1 MKKLHLLWGLIM
13 LAISGPALAVPSFA
27 RQTGQD
33 CAACHIGSYGPQLTP
48 YGMKFKMGGYT
59 ESDGKEGHIPLSAML
74 VESFTNTKKDQ
85 SEVAAEHF
93 GKNNNASLQ
102 EVSVFVAGRFTEN
115 IGAFSQITWSEPDR
129 KTSMDNFDV
138 RLVKSMQIGGND
150 TVFGISLNNNPTV
163 QDPFNSAGWKF
174 PFIGSELAPTPTAGQ
189 IIAGGLETQVFG
201 TTAYALY
208 DNHWYA
214 ELGGY
219 KSFSK
224 NMLNKM
230 NIDSTETDKISGV
243 SPYWRL
249 AYFNDMHKSAYN
261 IGLFGMNTHILPGR
275 EAGIT
280 DKYTDIGIDGSYQF
294 LGTREH
300 VMTVN
305 GSYTHEHRQLDA
317 SFLKDSASQKNG
329 HLDRFD
335 VNTSYHYDKTYG
347 LTAGFFD
354 IRGNKDSVLYAA
366 TDNGDPIAD
375 SGSRTNSPNSRGY
388 TLQADWTPLGKEQSW
403 GAPFANMRFAVQYTG
418 YTKFNGAKNNYDGV
432 GRNASDN
439 NTLYTSLWFAL

>member
-1 MKKLHLLWGLIM
+1 
-13 LAISGPALAVPSFA
+13 
-27 RQTGQD
+27 
-33 CAACHIGSYGPQLTP
+33 
-48 YGMKFKMGGYT
+48 
-59 ESDGKEGHIPLSAML
+59 
-74 VESFTNTKKDQ
+74 
-85 SEVAAEHF
+85 
-93 GKNNNASLQ
+93 
-102 EVSVFVAGRFTEN
+102 
-115 IGAFSQITWSEPDR
+115 
-129 KTSMDNFDV
+129 
-138 RLVKSMQIGGND
+138 
-150 TVFGISLNNNPTV
+150 
-163 QDPFNSAGWKF
+163 
-174 PFIGSELAPTPTAGQ
+174 
-189 IIAGGLETQVFG
+189 
-201 TTAYALY
+201 
-208 DNHWYA
+208 
-214 ELGGY
+214 
-219 KSFSK
+219 
-224 NMLNKM
+224 MLNKM
-230 NIDSTETDKISGV
+230 NIDSAETDKISGV

-275 EAGIT
+275 EAGLT

-317 SFLKDSASQKNG
+317 SILNDSASQKNG

-366 TDNGDPIAD
+366 IDNGVPIAD

-418 YTKFNGAKNNYDGV
+418 YTKFNGAKNNYDGA

-439 NTLYTSLWFAL
+439 NTLYTSVWFAL